1 MKAVTDA
8 IHIGDSLF
16 CVNRE
21 AQLDTFN
28 EKLGMNVPNH
38 IAIILDG
45 NGRWAKKRMM
55 PRNFGHS
62 QGCKVIE
69 QTCRDMD
76 AIGVK
81 YFTIYVF
88 STENWKRSE
97 SEVTGLMKLL
107 RGYLTDCIKR
117 SNKDNMRVRI
127 LGGRDELAQD
137 IVDKIDELEEATK
150 NNTGLNFQIALNY
163 GSRDEI
169 TRAVRELTKECIEK
183 GIDPDT
189 ITEDMIS
196 AHLDTRDIPDP
207 DFLIRTSGEK
217 RISNYLLWQCAY
229 SEFDF
234 PEVLWPDF
242 NMDYLIEEIRK
253 YNKRDRRFGGVKEE

>member
-1 MKAVTDA
+1 MDIAKMTAVELGRKIKTKE
-8 IHIGDSLF
+8 IS
-16 CVNRE
+16 VRE
-21 AQLDTFN
+21 AVEAVFDRIKSVEGEYNCYVTLCEEQALKKAEEIQKKIDDGT
-28 EKLGMNVPNH
+28 LTGPLAGVPV
-38 IAIILDG
+38 AI
-45 NGRWAKKRMM
+45 
-55 PRNFGHS
+55 
-62 QGCKVIE
+62 
-69 QTCRDMD
+69 
-76 AIGVK
+76 
-81 YFTIYVF
+81 
-88 STENWKRSE
+88 
-97 SEVTGLMKLL
+97 
-107 RGYLTDCIKR
+107 
-117 SNKDNMRVRI
+117 KDNMRVRI
-127 LGGRDELAQD
+127 LGRRDELAQD

>member
-127 LGGRDELAQD
+127 LG
-137 IVDKIDELEEATK
+137 
-150 NNTGLNFQIALNY
+150 
-163 GSRDEI
+163 
-169 TRAVRELTKECIEK
+169 
-183 GIDPDT
+183 
-189 ITEDMIS
+189 
-196 AHLDTRDIPDP
+196 
-207 DFLIRTSGEK
+207 
-217 RISNYLLWQCAY
+217 
-229 SEFDF
+229 
-234 PEVLWPDF
+234 
-242 NMDYLIEEIRK
+242 
-253 YNKRDRRFGGVKEE
+253 RR

>member
-1 MKAVTDA
+1 MAWFKKRNTA
-8 IHIGDSLF
+8 GE
-16 CVNRE
+16 RE
-21 AQLDTFN
+21 TSGL
-28 EKLGMNVPNH
+28 PRH

-45 NGRWAKKRMM
+45 NGRWAKKRGL
-55 PRNFGHS
+55 PRTAGHAAGSENFR
-62 QGCKVIE
+62 KIA
-69 QTCRDMD
+69 TYCRD
-76 AIGVK
+76 IGVD
-81 YFTIYVF
+81 YLTVYAF

-107 RGYLTDCIKR
+107 RNYLTDCIKR

-127 LGGRDELAQD
+127 LGRRDELAKD
-137 IVDKIDELEEATK
+137 IIDKIDELEEATK

-189 ITEDMIS
+189 ITEDMIA

-242 NMDYLIEEIRK
+242 NMDYLIEEIKK

>member
-1 MKAVTDA
+1 
-8 IHIGDSLF
+8 
-16 CVNRE
+16 
-21 AQLDTFN
+21 
-28 EKLGMNVPNH
+28 
-38 IAIILDG
+38 
-45 NGRWAKKRMM
+45 
-55 PRNFGHS
+55 
-62 QGCKVIE
+62 
-69 QTCRDMD
+69 
-76 AIGVK
+76 
-81 YFTIYVF
+81 
-88 STENWKRSE
+88 
-97 SEVTGLMKLL
+97 VTGLMKLL

-127 LGGRDELAQD
+127 LGRRDELAQD

-217 RISNYLLWQCAY
+217 RISNYLLWQLAY
-229 SEFDF
+229 SELYVT
-234 PEVLWPDF
+234 ECLWPDF
-242 NMDYLIEEIRK
+242 NKEELLNAIRQ
-253 YNKRDRRFGGVKEE
+253 YNKRERRFGGVAAVKTE